1 MKTFAMS
8 LAAAVILTATASSPA
23 FAGGVQENVQLGT
36 RGGCL
41 PNAVRCVRS
50 TRPPP
55 SARRCWIIVVR
66 DHSGTQRKKRV
77 CPRR

>member
-23 FAGGVQENVQLGT
+23 FAGSVQENAQLGT

-41 PNAVRCVRS
+41 PNAVRCTRS
-50 TRPPP
+50 PRP
-55 SARRCWIIVVR
+55 RHRCWIIVVR

-77 CPRR
+77 CSRR